1 MVFDR
6 TCVVADIAVI
16 VVSHNSASWLPECLT
31 SVMERAGDID
41 VDLVVVDSES
51 ADSTARVV
59 AAHGARLIQ
68 CVNHGFAY
76 ANNRGFE
83 TTTAPWVFF
92 LNPDTRTVSG
102 SLADLVAQAEGYP
115 ETGIFGV
122 RQLGGEGDLEPSM
135 RRFPHP
141 VRWFFEAL
149 GSERWPIRSS
159 WLGERVLD
167 PEKYESPTPCDWT
180 SGSAMLARADVVR
193 QLGGMDESFFLY
205 FEEPD
210 LSLRA
215 RDTGWATMHLPTLTI
230 VHYGGNQGS
239 SVALGAQLA
248 YAQRQYMRKH
258 MSRGAQILGTGA
270 LATGYA
276 LRAVAGPRRPV
287 SRRALLTVL
296 GLRPAPFRST

>member
-1 MVFDR
+1 M
-6 TCVVADIAVI
+6 ADIAVI

-31 SVMERAGDID
+31 SVVERAGDID
-41 VDLVVVDSES
+41 VDLVVVDSGS
-51 ADSTARVV
+51 ADATADV
-59 AAHGARLIQ
+59 ASAHDARLIQ
-68 CVNHGFAY
+68 CANHGFAY

-83 TTTAPWVFF
+83 TTSAPWILF

-102 SLADLVAQAEGYP
+102 SLADLVARAEGYP

-122 RQLGGEGDLEPSM
+122 RQLDGAGALEPSM

-167 PEKYESPTPCDWT
+167 PEPYERPTHCDWT

-193 QLGGMDESFFLY
+193 QLGGMDESLFFY

-210 LSLRA
+210 LCLRA
-215 RDTGWATMHLPTLTI
+215 LDAGWATMHLPSLTI

-239 SVALGAQLA
+239 SVALGGQLA

-258 MSRGAQILGTGA
+258 MSRGAEILGTGA
-270 LATGYA
+270 LALGYA

-287 SRRALLTVL
+287 SRRALVTVL
-296 GLRPAPFRST
+296 GLRPGPFQRT